1 MPERLVASEE
11 LRANNGERGR
21 PRFIAF
27 EGAVYDVSDCPHW
40 REELH
45 QGLHFAGQDLT
56 LEIDE
61 APHGPEVLQR
71 PCVRLV
77 GRLVTGSVPGRD

>member
-1 MPERLVASEE
+1 MPGREVTSEE

-27 EGAVYDVSDCPHW
+27 QGAVYDVSGCPHW

-56 LEIDE
+56 LEIGE
-61 APHGPEVLQR
+61 APHGPEALER

-77 GRLVTGSVPGRD
+77 GSLVPDSGSIR

>member
-1 MPERLVASEE
+1 MTVRAVTSKE
-11 LRANNGERGR
+11 LRSHTGEGGR

-27 EGAVYDVSDCPHW
+27 QGAVYDVSDCPHW

-56 LEIDE
+56 QEIDD
-61 APHGPEVLQR
+61 APHGPEVFQR
-71 PCVRLV
+71 RCVRFV
-77 GRLVTGSVPGRD
+77 GRLVDETAPDRD